1 MESPGAG
8 RKKGS
13 SMVSDKTITIQ
24 NHTITRDNRI
34 VEWLDVRVIL
44 SREFGRSRY
53 QTVRFRPDGHNIL
66 DLNCKVHAPLL
77 KAGNIWFPRYA
88 A

>member
-1 MESPGAG
+1 MP
-8 RKKGS
+8 KKKPKFVLS
-13 SMVSDKTITIQ
+13 KDK
-24 NHTITRDNRI
+24 
-34 VEWLDVRVIL
+34 LD
-44 SREFGRSRY
+44 
-53 QTVRFRPDGHNIL
+53 DGHNIL